1 MDDDDDLDL
10 LGAGDEETETGDEGH
25 ENADDPDGGEGTGQE
40 DEEGDGGSH
49 DQRAP
54 QGQQRSERVA
64 PSRANNRVQTALKRA
79 EEAERK
85 ANEAQT
91 RLDAFLAAQ
100 GQRQPDPIALA
111 RQQQEEAERVAL
123 MSPAEQAQYYVQ
135 QSQRQMVGQMAQMQR
150 QTQDQLDRI
159 AFQNLQATNPVAKRF
174 AAEVEKTVAE
184 EARKGSMLPREVA
197 LAYVIGKHVLENGG
211 KAAGKQRAAGAAR
224 VQAQTTRRGAPQSDL
239 ARGNTSNDLSA
250 LERRLANQMI

>member
-1 MDDDDDLDL
+1 MAEDELENLDL
-10 LGAGDEETETGDEGH
+10 LGAGDEETETGD
-25 ENADDPDGGEGTGQE
+25 GGEEGSDDSEGDPGEGE
-40 DEEGDGGSH
+40 DEGQGRGNDG
-49 DQRAP
+49 RP
-54 QGQQRSERVA
+54 REGQQRSERVGA
-64 PSRANNRVQTALKRA
+64 GRADKRVQAAVDRA
-79 EEAERK
+79 KEAERK
-85 ANEAQT
+85 ATEAQT
-91 RLDAFLAAQ
+91 RLDAFLAQQ
-100 GQRQPDPIALA
+100 GQRQIDPFVFA

-123 MSPAEQAQYYVQ
+123 MSGPEQAQYYAQKVQ
-135 QSQRQMVGQMAQMQR
+135 QATTLQMAQMQR
-150 QTQDQLDRI
+150 QTHDQLDRI
-159 AFQNLQATNPVAKRF
+159 AFQNLQATHPVAKRF